1 MLASEPIRDACL
13 RDAQRSTHPSFF
25 YDVTHLKVFIE
36 SVTILFLF
44 YDFVSWP

>member
-36 SVTILFLF
+36 SVTILLLF
-44 YDFVSWP
+44 CVLAFW